1 MTRLRYDRPVMKI
14 TALDFETA
22 NYSEAS
28 ICAAGIAVFVDG
40 VLTDSRHWLVRPPK
54 GHGWFREDFIEIH
67 RITHQDVAAAPEFS
81 AVASELLPFLTDAD
95 LVVAH
100 NAPFD
105 LGKLNGTLSHFGI
118 PCPQF
123 ACVCSYR
130 LSEKAWP
137 DLPNHKLDTVAAHIG
152 HRFHH
157 HNAQE
162 DAEVAGYVL
171 CTIIKERGQKWVMER
186 V

>member
-1 MTRLRYDRPVMKI
+1 MKI

-40 VLTDSRHWLVRPPK
+40 ALTDSRHWLVRPPN

-67 RITHQDVAAAPEFS
+67 SITYKD
-81 AVASELLPFLTDAD
+81 VASERLPFLTDAD
-95 LVVAH
+95 LVVDH
-100 NAPFD
+100 NTPFD
-105 LGKLNGTLSHFGI
+105 LGKLNGTLSHFEI

-137 DLPNHKLDTVAAHIG
+137 DLPNHKLDTLAAHIG

-157 HNAQE
+157 HNVQE
-162 DAEVAGYVL
+162 DAGVAGYVL